1 MSNPKFQI
9 QKFTRQH
16 KRKLKEKKNTIQ
28 KSMILNIKQN
38 INNQSSFIFRLN
50 RTLELDK
57 EEHKIGLKYISYPS
71 SKENKL
77 NYIFVYIDIIDND
90 FNNSSLLKIIKPQ
103 YTREVIYDNPE
114 YFNINNSYIN
124 TVKVTLLDENNKF
137 IKFEKGLVIL
147 DLEKIKK

>member
-1 MSNPKFQI
+1 
-9 QKFTRQH
+9 
-16 KRKLKEKKNTIQ
+16 
-28 KSMILNIKQN
+28 MILNIKQN

-57 EEHKIGLKYISYPS
+57 EEHRIGLKYISYPS
-71 SKENKL
+71 SKENKS

-147 DLEKIKK
+147 DLEIIKK